1 MIPKMQDDLQYDF
14 EFERLPSNTFRML
27 HDTETV
33 KGNIDRIQSVAQAVF
48 LILNTE
54 RYEWLIHSWD
64 YGAELGDLIGKDP
77 AYAIPEIERRIREAL
92 LQDDRITAVEN
103 FVFTVN
109 KKKVH
114 ATFTVTTIFGAFQAE
129 KGVEI

>member
-1 MIPKMQDDLQYDF
+1 MQDDLQYDF

-77 AYAIPEIERRIREAL
+77 VYAIPEIERRIREAL

-103 FVFTVN
+103 FVFIVN

>member
-1 MIPKMQDDLQYDF
+1 MQDDLQYDF

-54 RYEWLIHSWD
+54 RYEWLIHSWG